1 MRRDIRVRASRRMS
15 LAAGICL
22 LFALGIVAVG
32 GVTPANAIANGEDA
46 VDGDY
51 PFSVKLTMI
60 DLPEAGGGTRRS
72 SCSGGLI
79 NPRWVLTAGH
89 CFRDATGRRVSR
101 TVARQTV
108 ATIGRAD
115 LTGSAGHE
123 ATVVAVRQ
131 SAVADVAV
139 AQLDHDITDI
149 APLRLNRNK
158 PAVGLRVRLI
168 GFGLVD
174 GQESDTIDRMQ
185 TGQFT
190 VTSVSKY
197 ELGMSGQAPRAD
209 TSPCPHDSGGPYFIT
224 DKSGASVVVAV
235 VSSGPTCPHVGAD
248 HSGRA
253 GTRHRSVPCPCDRQ
267 PVRTPGGEQRCA
279 AVPPESLPGRR
290 RAARRNSRGLRR
302 GRRASARSP

>member
-1 MRRDIRVRASRRMS
+1 
-15 LAAGICL
+15 
-22 LFALGIVAVG
+22 
-32 GVTPANAIANGEDA
+32 
-46 VDGDY
+46 
-51 PFSVKLTMI
+51 MI

-89 CFRDATGRRVSR
+89 CFRDAAGRRVSR

-248 HSGRA
+248 HSGRID
-253 GTRHRSVPCPCDRQ
+253 T
-267 PVRTPGGEQRCA
+267 VRTWILGIIGEDGPAPATGPSPAPVTASPSAHQA
-279 AVPPESLPGRR
+279 ASSAAPPYRLSRSLVVGAPLAGIAVVFVAV
-290 RAARRNSRGLRR
+290 AARLR
-302 GRRASARSP
+302 GRRSRFRHRAAWGSGLRSKRRPE